1 MRQGTRT
8 HPEPRPTEGHAPSLS
23 RHPPEIPGKNC
34 TPRSQGPEQH
44 KGPCRALH
52 SLCPGPC
59 EPWCTPHPPPSSPKP
74 ALARGAGGLNAVLA
88 EPSRQPSQWAF
99 FTPTPAPLARPAGK
113 QGAGAPWA
121 GVEVMSVIPAGP
133 GLTRRQPSRS
143 ERLRGPRDCPPQQ
156 LTDRCCL
163 SRGRWSLSASGP
175 RRPGGHRQP

>member
-1 MRQGTRT
+1 MPQAS
-8 HPEPRPTEGHAPSLS
+8 PAIPPRS
-23 RHPPEIPGKNC
+23 PGKTVPLEVKDQSNTKARAGLSTHSVLAPVSPGAHS
-34 TPRSQGPEQH
+34 TPQ
-44 KGPCRALH
+44 L
-52 SLCPGPC
+52 
-59 EPWCTPHPPPSSPKP
+59 SSPKP
-74 ALARGAGGLNAVLA
+74 APARGAGGLNTALA

-113 QGAGAPWA
+113 RGAGAPWA

-163 SRGRWSLSASGP
+163 SRGRWSPSASGP
-175 RRPGGHRQP
+175 GRPGGHRQP